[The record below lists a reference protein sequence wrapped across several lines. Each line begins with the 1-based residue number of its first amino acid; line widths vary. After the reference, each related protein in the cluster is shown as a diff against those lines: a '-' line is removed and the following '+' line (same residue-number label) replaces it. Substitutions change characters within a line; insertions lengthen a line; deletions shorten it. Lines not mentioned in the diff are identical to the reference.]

1 MGKLCAGASCRNS
14 FSHSLI
20 LSPRQHTTAPSYTDN
35 ARLGM
40 TNCSS
45 MPITRPKPSHV
56 GHAPMGE
63 LNENIWSVGSSK
75 VMPSASNLVLNE
87 KSCVLPSDE

>member
-1 MGKLCAGASCRNS
+1 
-14 FSHSLI
+14 
-20 LSPRQHTTAPSYTDN
+20 
-35 ARLGM
+35 M